1 MGRKRGMRGEEGEA
15 AAVWGCCSCRQDAPL
30 RRPGEGSGEKAMEVE
45 EEEEPR
51 RVLMGGEEEN
61 S

>member
-1 MGRKRGMRGEEGEA
+1 MDGKEERDEGEEEA
-15 AAVWGCCSCRQDAPL
+15 AWGCCSCRQDAPL
-30 RRPGEGSGEKAMEVE
+30 RRPGEGLEEKAMEVE

-51 RVLMGGEEEN
+51 VLMGGEVEN